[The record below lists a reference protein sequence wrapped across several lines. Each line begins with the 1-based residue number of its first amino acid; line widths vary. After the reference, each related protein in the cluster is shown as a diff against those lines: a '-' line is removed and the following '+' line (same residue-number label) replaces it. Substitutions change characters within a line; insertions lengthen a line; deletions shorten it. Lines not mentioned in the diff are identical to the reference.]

1 MAANRKGASA
11 ADNES
16 RPYVVGIGAS
26 AGGIEALSDFFRA
39 VPPDSGAAYVVIL
52 HLSPDHDSMLAE
64 MLQHTAMIPVMQ
76 VTERFRIE
84 TDHAYVVPPNKFLRI
99 EGDSIVVEEMAGQ
112 EERRAPV
119 DLFFRSL
126 ADAHG
131 ARAACVVLSG
141 TGPNGSSGLKR
152 VKEYGG
158 LVIAQDPEKREV
170 RRHAAQLDCHR
181 AGRFRA
187 ARRRD
192 PGAHSRVPRA
202 PAADGEEISPSGA
215 AAKATPC
222 ARS

>member
-39 VPPDSGAAYVVIL
+39 VAPDSGAAYVVIL

-64 MLQHTAMIPVMQ
+64 ILQHVALIPVTQ
-76 VTERFRIE
+76 VTERIRLE
-84 TDHAYVVPPNKFLRI
+84 TDHAYAVPPNKILRI

-119 DLFFRSL
+119 DMFFRSL
-126 ADAHG
+126 ADSHG
-131 ARAACVVLSG
+131 AHAACVVLSG
-141 TGPNGSSGLKR
+141 TGPNGSAGLKR

-158 LVIAQDPEKREV
+158 LIVVQDPETAKYGDMPRNSIATGSSDP
-170 RRHAAQLDCHR
+170 RCLLPRSPGAFANT
-181 AGRFRA
+181 ASGSS
-187 ARRRD
+187 RRRI
-192 PGAHSRVPRA
+192 SRREP
-202 PAADGEEISPSGA
+202 PIL
-215 AAKATPC
+215 TPC